1 MVKLQLC
8 KSKLFFD
15 TVHYFSSRWSS
26 AGYDWGPEGRSL
38 VYIQRQL
45 PRNYNNPTGKPALSQ
60 LNLISSLLL
69 STPMYASTETN
80 NWEITIFLG
89 PIIYLLRMYQVPNYK
104 SKQHVPVICI
114 SQHIVKPLCIKNW
127 QYSWRCELYI
137 SFYSFMTIML
147 GSVLWGF
154 RIIKMKKKGIHP

>member
-1 MVKLQLC
+1 
-8 KSKLFFD
+8 
-15 TVHYFSSRWSS
+15 
-26 AGYDWGPEGRSL
+26 
-38 VYIQRQL
+38 
-45 PRNYNNPTGKPALSQ
+45 
-60 LNLISSLLL
+60 
-69 STPMYASTETN
+69 MYASTETN

-137 SFYSFMTIML
+137 SFYSFMTIRL

-154 RIIKMKKKGIHP
+154 RIIKMKKKESTPKGMYNLVIVRWEGMYWKEGDKQNITWAEDWPSQLFKLKD